1 MKEVKVSEQVTIT
14 IVTTLAFANIGWIAW
29 LLISTVRRVKV
40 ARAQAEIQSKLLE
53 KFGSSQELLAYMQTE
68 AGQRFIQIEVEPVAA
83 TKGPQAKILSS
94 IKVGT
99 ILACL
104 GLGLLILSAIFKDE
118 APIVLGTLALAIG
131 LGFLVSSGIS
141 FKLSRSWGLIN
152 GEATGSSRSE

>member
-29 LLISTVRRVKV
+29 LLISTIRRVKV

-68 AGQRFIQIEVEPVAA
+68 AGQGFIQIESEPVA
-83 TKGPQAKILSS
+83 TKNPQTKILGS

-104 GLGLLILSAIFKDE
+104 GLGLLILSAIFRDE

-141 FKLSRSWGLIN
+141 YKLSRSWGLFN
-152 GEATGSSRSE
+152 GEATGSSRNE